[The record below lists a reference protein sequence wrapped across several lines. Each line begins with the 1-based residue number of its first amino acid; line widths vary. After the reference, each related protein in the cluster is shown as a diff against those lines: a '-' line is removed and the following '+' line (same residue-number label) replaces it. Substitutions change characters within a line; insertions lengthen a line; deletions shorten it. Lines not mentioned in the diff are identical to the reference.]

1 MSIYRGKKVL
11 ITGAS
16 SGIGFSLAE
25 ELAKRGSEVFISAR
39 SRDKLEALAQKIENL
54 GLLVKKHNNLLIV
67 KYPQSLKNSKED
79 YIRNSRGIII
89 DFENKNPISLLIV
102 PISDN
107 ELSLFSISFFIF
119 NLRDF
124 GNLIEWKYSRFIF
137 VPMLR
142 NEISIAS

>member
-54 GLLVKKHNNLLIV
+54 GGDAHIFV
-67 KYPQSLKNSKED
+67 ED
-79 YIRNSRGIII
+79 
-89 DFENKNPISLLIV
+89 
-102 PISDN
+102 
-107 ELSLFSISFFIF
+107 LSLPNSGSELFDQIRSAGHSIDI
-119 NLRDF
+119 
-124 GNLIEWKYSRFIF
+124 LINNAGYGRWGVHE
-137 VPMLR
+137 P
-142 NEISIAS
+142 